1 MSTSNHAPTR
11 SPKGTRPVSRKFY
24 ESLCSLIRSAA
35 IFSDDVFVEH
45 FIHSIDDYIDHGV
58 IISDFTDT
66 EYVMFTLLQPQIDKA
81 LERSRRAREAAA
93 RRRETREQNE
103 PQEQPCQSP
112 TSSTTAPT
120 PTAHE
125 QKRAIRREAA
135 KARRLQKHQERL
147 TRRTTAQHR
156 SQITTTTMPAVRS
169 IL

>member
-11 SPKGTRPVSRKFY
+11 RPKWSRPVSRKFY

-66 EYVMFTLLQPQIDKA
+66 EHVMFTILQPQIDKA
-81 LERSRRAREAAA
+81 LERSRRARETAA
-93 RRRETREQNE
+93 RRHETREQNK
-103 PQEQPCQSP
+103 PQEQPCQSHTP
-112 TSSTTAPT
+112 STTAPA

-135 KARRLQKHQERL
+135 KDRRLQKHQERL
-147 TRRTTAQHR
+147 ARRAE
-156 SQITTTTMPAVRS
+156 ITHS
-169 IL
+169 IKPQKYL